1 MILFQ
6 VLKTE
11 SQEETEPSN
20 KNAKKENL
28 EGSFVELENVR
39 IYDLNSFRV
48 FTIPVIHVILFIM
61 FICIHFTLKH
71 VVFPK
76 NFYLIYSIS
85 FLF

>member
-71 VVFPK
+71 VVISQKFLP
-76 NFYLIYSIS
+76 YL
-85 FLF
+85 LN